1 MKPPWTARDKRRWLR
16 RAANRAALALGARLG
31 LAHAPG
37 RPRLLMIE
45 PTNRCNLRCPLCPVG
60 AGTLGRAPGQL
71 PFALFERILS
81 DLDGALERVLLYNYG
96 EPFLHPQV
104 FDMLA
109 AARAAEIH
117 TRVSTN
123 GLVFDRAHAADELI
137 ECGLSHLR
145 VSLDGAT
152 QETYATYRAG
162 GRLEPIVAG
171 VRLLQ
176 TRKRALGRARP
187 VVELQFIAMR
197 HNEHELPAMRALAHE
212 LGTPLRVKAVGLG
225 DKVRDAEAGRWLPS
239 AGALRRYDARD
250 GSFALA
256 GGTARACTQ
265 PWHRLVVNCDGQ
277 VVPCCYDRDGAY
289 AFGNA
294 ADGLVAVW
302 NGAPLQ
308 AFRRALRSPAPPVLC
323 TRCAVNLWGSPRLA
337 RVEA

>member
-16 RAANRAALALGARLG
+16 RAANRAALALGTRLG
-31 LAHAPG
+31 LAYAPG

-45 PTNRCNLRCPLCPVG
+45 PTNRCDLRCPLCPVG

-71 PFALFERILS
+71 PFALFERILR

-109 AARAAEIH
+109 AAHAAEIH

-123 GLVFDRAHAADELI
+123 GIVFNRARAADELI

-152 QETYATYRAG
+152 QETYATYRVG
-162 GRLEPIVAG
+162 GHLERIVEG

-176 TRKRALGRARP
+176 ERKRELGRARP

-212 LGTPLRVKAVGLG
+212 LDTPLRVKAVGLG
-225 DKVRDAEAGRWLPS
+225 DRVRDAEAGRWLPS
-239 AGALRRYDARD
+239 AGAPRRYDERD
-250 GSFALA
+250 GKVALA
-256 GGTARACTQ
+256 GGPARGCAQ
-265 PWHRLVVNCDGQ
+265 PWYRLVVNCDGQ
-277 VVPCCYDRDGAY
+277 VVPCCYDRDGVY

-294 ADGLVAVW
+294 ADGLISVW

-308 AFRRALRSPAPPVLC
+308 AFRRALRSPAPPALC
-323 TRCAVNLWGSPRLA
+323 RRCAVHLWGSARLVQ
-337 RVEA
+337 VET